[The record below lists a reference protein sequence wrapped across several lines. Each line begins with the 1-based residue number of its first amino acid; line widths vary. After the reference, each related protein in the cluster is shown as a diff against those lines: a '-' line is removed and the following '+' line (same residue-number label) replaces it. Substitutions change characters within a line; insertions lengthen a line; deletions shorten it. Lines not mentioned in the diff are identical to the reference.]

1 MLLKQ
6 KQMLNILDVQQRFKQ
21 SNCLDKK
28 FVKLK
33 KKLFYNEFADKK
45 DDIITGIVDRV
56 EDKFAIVNIGKTGA
70 FLALNQ
76 TNSWRKIKRGTT
88 FKSLCL

>member
-1 MLLKQ
+1 M
-6 KQMLNILDVQQRFKQ
+6 
-21 SNCLDKK
+21 
-28 FVKLK
+28 KLK
-33 KKLFYNEFADKK
+33 KKLLYNEFADKK

-76 TNSWRKIKRGTT
+76 QIPGEKYKRGTT